1 MINVIVA
8 THGELANGL
17 KDSVRMLAGEFENFY
32 TIVFTEEKG
41 IDDLRDQFKQV
52 IQSID
57 SSNQWVILCD
67 IMGGSP
73 FKVASEFSF
82 RNEDVSVYYGVNL
95 PLTIEILLSR
105 NEKKLDELI
114 KSIEGVLPDMVGLS
128 QI

>member
-52 IQSID
+52 IKSID